1 MEFLAAAIGLI
12 LGRIFNQFIHHLPR
26 REPVALRPTCPA
38 CGREIAALWLPIG
51 GYLSQGARCPHCRES
66 LPRRIPVVELTTA
79 LLFWWGYRT
88 SGLSLET
95 LFAWALAGVAVVVTF
110 IDLEHRLI
118 LNKVV
123 LAGIILALPLSLLAG
138 RSLVSTVLGGAA
150 GFGLLML
157 ISGIYPG
164 AMGGG
169 DVKFALVA
177 GLFLGW
183 PNVLVGLVMGFVAGG
198 LVGLALIVL
207 RLRKLKDMIPFG
219 PFLAGGAVAAFW
231 WGQGL
236 VNLYLGSLPGQF

>member
-1 MEFLAAAIGLI
+1 MEYLAAAVGL
-12 LGRIFNQFIHHLPR
+12 LVGRIFNQFIYHLPR
-26 REPVALRPTCPA
+26 REAVALRPTCPA
-38 CGREIAALWLPIG
+38 CGHELPLLWLPVVGFVALG
-51 GYLSQGARCPHCRES
+51 GRCPHCRAG
-66 LPRRIPVVELTTA
+66 LPRRIPVVEAMTA

-88 SGLSLET
+88 SGLSFET
-95 LFAWALAGVAVVVTF
+95 LFTWALAGVAVVVTF

-118 LNKVV
+118 LNKVI
-123 LAGIILALPLSLLAG
+123 LAGIIVALPLSLLAG
-138 RSLVSTVLGGAA
+138 RSPVSTLLGAAA

-198 LVGLALIVL
+198 LVGLLLIVL

-219 PFLAGGAVAAFW
+219 PFLAAGTVAAFW

-236 VNLYLGSLPGQF
+236 VDLYLGSLSGMF

>member
-1 MEFLAAAIGLI
+1 MEYLAVVIGLVF
-12 LGRIFNQFIHHLPR
+12 GRIFNQFIYHLPR
-26 REPVALRPTCPA
+26 REAVALRPTCPA
-38 CGREIAALWLPIG
+38 CGRELSYLWLPVAGFLVLG
-51 GYLSQGARCPHCRES
+51 GRCPHCREG
-66 LPRRIPVVELTTA
+66 LPRRIPVAEVVTA

-88 SGLSLET
+88 SGPSFET

-123 LAGIILALPLSLLAG
+123 LAGIIVALPLSLLTG
-138 RSLVSTVLGGAA
+138 RSPVSTLLGAA
-150 GFGLLML
+150 VGFGLLML

-183 PNVLVGLVMGFVAGG
+183 PNIVAGLLMGFVAGG

-219 PFLAGGAVAAFW
+219 PFLAGGAMAAFW
-231 WGQGL
+231 CGQGL
-236 VNLYLGSLPGQF
+236 VDLYMGSLVGKF